1 MKLYYIPLG
10 KSHTNDFKII
20 LAIHWALI
28 KLLRKTV
35 LKVLET
41 VFLSGVDMQGSS

>member
-20 LAIHWALI
+20 LAIHWALMR
-28 KLLRKTV
+28 LLRNNV
-35 LKVLET
+35 LRVLET
-41 VFLSGVDMQGSS
+41 VLLGGVYMQGSS